1 VNRPDS
7 RSRRRRQWSAGEIQ
21 PIGVVAIVVV
31 LGLAAFVLWPVL
43 TIFDLPFFQ
52 LQASIQPAA
61 SVAGGTVHV
70 TATTDL
76 PDGAV
81 VVCYLAD
88 AQGQIGESNEVT
100 VAGGAF
106 AIELP
111 LQPATGSV
119 EADCR
124 FGTAWAR
131 QPKSVIDT
139 FGEKGERMAGPQVFR
154 EGLTTPKELFA
165 SVEVGPTGGDGSPPA
180 GSPAASPGAS

>member
-1 VNRPDS
+1 MTRPDS
-7 RSRRRRQWSAGEIQ
+7 RSVRRRQRSAGAIQ
-21 PIGVVAIVVV
+21 PIGIVGIVVV
-31 LGLAAFVLWPVL
+31 LGLAAIVLLPVV

-52 LQASIQPAA
+52 VQASIQPAA
-61 SVAGGTVHV
+61 SVAGGPVHR

-88 AQGQIGESNEVT
+88 TQDQIGDSKEVT

-106 AIELP
+106 AIDLP
-111 LQPATGSV
+111 LQRAIGSI

-131 QPKSVIDT
+131 QPKSVIDIY
-139 FGEKGERMAGPQVFR
+139 GEKGERMAGPQVFR

-165 SVEVGPTGGDGSPPA
+165 SVAVGPIGGDGSAPT
-180 GSPAASPGAS
+180 GSPAASPGPS

>member
-1 VNRPDS
+1 VTRPDS
-7 RSRRRRQWSAGEIQ
+7 RSSKRRQRSAGEIQ
-21 PIGVVAIVVV
+21 PIGVVAVVVV
-31 LGLAAFVLWPVL
+31 LGVVALILLPVF

-52 LQASIQPAA
+52 VQASIQPAA

-88 AQGQIGESNEVT
+88 AESQIGDSKAAT

-106 AIELP
+106 AIDLP
-111 LQPATGSV
+111 LQRSTGSV

-139 FGEKGERMAGPQVFR
+139 FGQKGERMAGPQVFR

-165 SVEVGPTGGDGSPPA
+165 SVTVGPIGGDGSPPA
-180 GSPAASPGAS
+180 GSLAASPGAS